1 MVYHADRYDTAY
13 DEGMTYLSQSARAGH
28 TQAMFVYGLMLSR
41 ESRRCEAG
49 PWMRRAAEAG
59 LKSARIAYVDH
70 AVAGYYENL
79 LLGAL
84 QRELEMLRA
93 SQFR

>member
-1 MVYHADRYDTAY
+1 
-13 DEGMTYLSQSARAGH
+13 
-28 TQAMFVYGLMLSR
+28 
-41 ESRRCEAG
+41 
-49 PWMRRAAEAG
+49 MRRAAEAG